1 MMKNSLRGAAIATL
15 SSENTM
21 SRYTAPLADL
31 RFALFDVLDVESIYQ
46 RLPGCEVAT
55 RDVIDAVLEEAAR
68 FASQVLA
75 PLNQSG
81 DAEGCVFDPATHS
94 VRTPKG
100 FKEAFAQYVDG
111 GWIGLTAREEF
122 GGQGLPE
129 TIGAALKEMIDAA
142 NLSWGNY
149 PMLSHGASSALEHHG
164 EDWQREVFLKPL
176 VSGQW
181 TGTMCLTEP
190 HCGTDLGL
198 LKTKAEPAADGS
210 YRISGTKIF
219 ITAGEHD
226 FVPNI
231 LHLVLA
237 RLPDAPAGVKGIS
250 LFLVPKFKV
259 GKDGKVGERNTL
271 ACGSIEHKMGIK
283 GSVTCV
289 MNFDSAEGWMVGQP
303 NKGLA
308 AMFTMMNTAR
318 LAVGLQGLGLTE
330 RAYQNSLAYARDRL
344 QMRSL
349 SGAKFPDKP
358 ADPLIV
364 QPDVRRMLLTQKS
377 FAEGCRLLGLYA
389 YLQEDIAKHSGD
401 AAERE
406 RGEALVSFL
415 TPIVKGLLTEAGIE
429 CTYDALQIFGGH
441 GYIIEHGMEQFAR
454 DARITTLYEGTTQIQ
469 AIDLLGRKVMQL
481 QGIGLKHF
489 LAEIGAF
496 CAKHAEDASLA
507 EFTGPLATA
516 AKQWGELTLDIGQR
530 ATANPEEM
538 GAAAYDYLFYSG
550 YIALA
555 YLWARSVAAA
565 DASKQSSDF
574 KAAKRHTARFYFARI
589 LPRIHAHAAAIRSGA
604 QTLVDMPD
612 AQFG

>member
-1 MMKNSLRGAAIATL
+1 
-15 SSENTM
+15 M

-31 RFALFDVLDVESIYQ
+31 RFALYDVLDVESVYG
-46 RLPGCEVAT
+46 RLPGCAT
-55 RDVIDAVLEEAAR
+55 ASRDVIDAVLDEAAK
-68 FASQVLA
+68 FAEQVLA

-81 DAEGCVFDPATHS
+81 DAEGCTFDKATQS

-111 GWIGLTAREEF
+111 GWIGLVADERF
-122 GGQGLPE
+122 GGQALPE
-129 TIGAALKEMIDAA
+129 TLGAAFKEMIDSA
-142 NLSWGNY
+142 NLAWGNY

-181 TGTMCLTEP
+181 TGTMCLTEA

-198 LKTKAEPAADGS
+198 LKTKAEPVADGS

-226 FVPNI
+226 FVDNI

-237 RLPDAPAGVKGIS
+237 RLPDAPVGVKGIS

-259 GKDGKVGERNTL
+259 GKDGAMGGRNTL
-271 ACGSIEHKMGIK
+271 ACGAIEHKMGIK
-283 GSVTCV
+283 ASATCV
-289 MNFDSAEGWMVGQP
+289 MNFDAAEGWLVGQP

-318 LAVGLQGLGLTE
+318 LAVGLQGLGLME

-349 SGAKFPDKP
+349 SGPKFPDKP

-364 QPDVRRMLLTQKS
+364 HPDVRRMLLTQKA

-389 YLQEDIAKHSGD
+389 YLQEDIAKHSED

-406 RGEALVSFL
+406 RAEALVSFL

-429 CTYDALQIFGGH
+429 CTYEAVQIFGGH
-441 GYIIEHGMEQFAR
+441 GYIVEHGMEQLAR

-469 AIDLLGRKVMQL
+469 ALDLLGRKVMQL
-481 QGIGLKHF
+481 QGVGLKHF

-496 CAKHAEDASLA
+496 CQTRANDAALT
-507 EFTGPLATA
+507 EFVRPLALA
-516 AKQWGELTLDIGQR
+516 SKEWGELTLDLVKR
-530 ATANPEEM
+530 AGANPDEM

-555 YLWARSVAAA
+555 YLWTRSVAAA
-565 DASKQSSDF
+565 DASSQTQEFRD
-574 KAAKRHTARFYFARI
+574 AKRHTARFYFARL
-589 LPRIHAHAAAIRSGA
+589 LPRIQMHAAAMRSGA
-604 QTLVDMPD
+604 GNLLDMPS

>member
-1 MMKNSLRGAAIATL
+1 
-15 SSENTM
+15 
-21 SRYTAPLADL
+21 
-31 RFALFDVLDVESIYQ
+31 
-46 RLPGCEVAT
+46 
-55 RDVIDAVLEEAAR
+55 
-68 FASQVLA
+68 
-75 PLNQSG
+75 
-81 DAEGCVFDPATHS
+81 
-94 VRTPKG
+94 
-100 FKEAFAQYVDG
+100 
-111 GWIGLTAREEF
+111 
-122 GGQGLPE
+122 LPE
-129 TIGAALKEMIDAA
+129 TIGAAFKEMIDAA

-149 PMLSHGASSALEHHG
+149 PMLSHGASSAIEHHG

-176 VSGQW
+176 VAGTW

-198 LKTKAEPAADGS
+198 LKTRAEPGADGS
-210 YRISGTKIF
+210 WRISGTKIF

-226 FVPNI
+226 FVDNI

-250 LFLVPKFKV
+250 LFIVPKFQV
-259 GKDGKVGERNTL
+259 GKDGKVGKRNTL
-271 ACGSIEHKMGIK
+271 ACGSLEHKMGIR
-283 GSVTCV
+283 GSATCV
-289 MNFDSAEGWMVGQP
+289 MNFDGAEGWLVGQP

-330 RAYQNSLAYARDRL
+330 RAYQNSLAYARERL

-349 SGAKFPDKP
+349 TGAKYPDKP

-364 QPDVRRMLLTQKS
+364 HPDVRRMLLTQKA
-377 FAEGCRLLGLYA
+377 FAEGGRLLGLYA
-389 YLQEDIAKHSGD
+389 YLQEDIARHSED

-406 RGEALVSFL
+406 RADALVSFL
-415 TPIVKGLLTEAGIE
+415 TPIVKGLLTELSIE

-441 GYIIEHGMEQFAR
+441 GYIAENGMEQFAR

-481 QGIGLKHF
+481 QGVGLKHF

-496 CAKHAEDASLA
+496 CQTRANDATLA
-507 EFTGPLATA
+507 EFVAPLAA
-516 AKQWGELTLDIGQR
+516 ATKAWGELSLDLAR
-530 ATANPEEM
+530 KAAANPDEM
-538 GAAAYDYLFYSG
+538 GAAAYDYLFHSG

-555 YLWARSVAAA
+555 YLWTRSVAAA
-565 DASKQSSDF
+565 DASAQSDDF
-574 KAAKRHTARFYFARI
+574 RAAKRHTARFYFERI
-589 LPRIHAHAAAIRSGA
+589 LPRIPMHAAAIRSGA
-604 QTLVDMPD
+604 CSVMDLQD